1 MRKLLTYIF
10 EKLADKFREKE
21 QKVTSLEENKD
32 TNKSRPKGK
41 NTSRKSKSKEK
52 IEIIPYRKNPA
63 RDLMEIMEVP
73 FLALSKNRKNPII
86 YESADGTRKVKI
98 TRHTGHFLASIYD
111 WDIILFIA
119 SKIQEILNSGKDI
132 PPRSMIIP
140 RHEILTA
147 IHKHNVNTQ
156 QKELEK
162 SLHRL
167 KRTAIDTTIRNEDYR
182 YKADF
187 GFLDSWE
194 YTERKDI
201 KEIKI
206 TLSQWLYDGICA
218 QGSLLKVDQGYFD
231 LTSALKRFLYRTA
244 RKHVGQN
251 QDSWEFSIEKL
262 YEKSGSEREIRKF
275 KSDLKAAVMAND
287 IPGYTM
293 QWIKKNKKE
302 VVLFKR
308 LSIIEK
314 MDQILEEIES
324 TTEKGNRENQEET
337 SQVFGQRIT
346 DSDNPVHKIY

>member
-1 MRKLLTYIF
+1 MRKFLTSIF
-10 EKLADKFREKE
+10 KKIVSKLEDVEPQIAI
-21 QKVTSLEENKD
+21 LEEIKEVEKSPPKD
-32 TNKSRPKGK
+32 KKTVKKKLPAKK
-41 NTSRKSKSKEK
+41 T
-52 IEIIPYRKNPA
+52 EIIPYKKNPA

-86 YESADGTRKVKI
+86 YESADGTKKVKV

-111 WDIILFIA
+111 WDIILYVA
-119 SKIQEILNSGKDI
+119 SKMQEILNSGKEI
-132 PPRSMIIP
+132 PPRTMIVP

-162 SLHRL
+162 SLQRL

-182 YKADF
+182 YKSDF

-218 QGSLLKVDQGYFD
+218 QGSLLRVDQGYFD

-244 RKHVGQN
+244 RKHVGQSN
-251 QDSWEFSIEKL
+251 GSWEFSIEKL

-302 VVLFKR
+302 SVLFKQ
-308 LSIIEK
+308 LSNIEK
-314 MDQILEEIES
+314 IDKILEENEA
-324 TTEKGNRENQEET
+324 TEAT
-337 SQVFGQRIT
+337 V
-346 DSDNPVHKIY
+346 